1 MANKTKSK
9 IPVKTLLV
17 TISVLAFAGFFV
29 FLYQDEIRGSVFTI
43 PIIEPSP
50 VDPMEPIQP
59 DPVPPPV
66 PDPIPPPDEKIEK
79 LFPEKF
85 GIEAK
90 IVLVDSSGVES
101 ERITTLPFIL
111 QTLLGTG
118 GEILDLGEIQATFIG
133 ITDQE
138 AKVDVVAKAIVLMNN
153 QTIDTLELR
162 QIGSTI
168 NNRIIL
174 DILSRE
180 GYVFDFPDNPLVLR
194 DNVQVGRNIFEIKI
208 IESSAIVGEGLDTK
222 RFTHEGE
229 FTVYRLEFDLDQEKR
244 IVLDDQGNVIEVF
257 PDSSTFRVTQ
267 YCDSIGGGLFCAY
280 PPHIIKFKDVNG
292 NVIVEYEILN
302 SKGSLTSQSLIGKI
316 DGIEFA
322 REPITFNGKNTLGTV
337 FGTGKHTPIVGI
349 PRNQT
354 LVIELI
360 GDPNFQIEN
369 AEVTF
374 ESPEDEMSYEITC
387 SRGRYSGGFWA
398 GKCTSNFGY
407 SDASIN
413 ARAVI

>member
-9 IPVKTLLV
+9 IPIKTLVV

-29 FLYQDEIRGSVFTI
+29 FLYQDEIRVSVFTI

-59 DPVPPPV
+59 EPVPPIE

-101 ERITTLPFIL
+101 ERTTTLPFII

-138 AKVDVVAKAIVLMNN
+138 AKVDVVATAIVLMNN

-162 QIGSTI
+162 QTGSTI
-168 NNRIIL
+168 NNRINL

-180 GYVFDFPDNPLVLR
+180 GYVFDFPDNPLLLR

-208 IESSAIVGEGLDTK
+208 IDSSAIVGEGLDTK

-229 FTVYRLEFDLDQEKR
+229 FPVYRLEFDVDQEKR
-244 IVLDDQGNVIEVF
+244 IVIDDQGNVIEVL
-257 PDSSTFRVTQ
+257 PDSSTFRVNQ
-267 YCDSIGGGLFCAY
+267 WCDSIGSGLFCAY

-292 NVIVEYEILN
+292 NVIVEYELLN
-302 SKGSLTSQSLIGKI
+302 SKGSLLTQSIIGKI
-316 DGIEFA
+316 NGIEFA
-322 REPITFNGKNTLGTV
+322 REPITYNGKSTLGTV
-337 FGTGKHTPIVGI
+337 FGQGTHTPIVGI

-354 LVIELI
+354 LVIEII

-374 ESPEDEMSYEITC
+374 ESPENEMSYHISCT
-387 SRGRYSGGFWA
+387 RGAYGGGSWA

-413 ARAVI
+413 QRDT